1 MTEPKKHEWL
11 RGLANWAGFGS
22 GRKRKSEPKPQEP
35 EQQMTL
41 TDLIDACIKLVRDG
55 KDVYVKPNR
64 GVVKNGFE
72 IFEFLSFDKNG
83 AKSYQLSMRGG
94 GDVYNIEPQDG
105 IYVCDGEIVDV
116 KKLEELEQIY
126 TEGQEKYKVYEQE
139 WDKRQQ
145 SEAMRANV
153 NLIKSYM

>member
-11 RGLANWAGFGS
+11 RGLANWAGFG
-22 GRKRKSEPKPQEP
+22 RKRKSEPKPQET

-72 IFEFLSFDKNG
+72 IFQFLSFDKNG
-83 AKSYQLSMRGG
+83 VTSYQLSMRGG

-116 KKLEELEQIY
+116 KKLEELKQIY
-126 TEGQEKYKVYEQE
+126 TDGEGKYKAYEQE
-139 WDKRQQ
+139 WAKSQQ
-145 SEAMRANV
+145 LEAMRANV